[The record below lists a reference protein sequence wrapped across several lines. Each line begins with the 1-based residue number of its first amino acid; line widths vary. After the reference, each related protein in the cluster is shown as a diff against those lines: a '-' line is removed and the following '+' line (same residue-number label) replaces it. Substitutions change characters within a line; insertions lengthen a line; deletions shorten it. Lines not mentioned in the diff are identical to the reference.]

1 MNTTFEGV
9 SSIIDNFTD
18 LAGTIKTS
26 FTGSIYSFVPEKS
39 VLGGALVW

>member
-1 MNTTFEGV
+1 MNTTFEEV
-9 SSIIDNFTD
+9 TSIIDNYTD

-39 VLGGALVW
+39 VLGGVLIW

>member
-1 MNTTFEGV
+1 MYTTFEGV

-18 LAGTIKTS
+18 LAGAIKTS

-39 VLGGALVW
+39 VLGGVLVW